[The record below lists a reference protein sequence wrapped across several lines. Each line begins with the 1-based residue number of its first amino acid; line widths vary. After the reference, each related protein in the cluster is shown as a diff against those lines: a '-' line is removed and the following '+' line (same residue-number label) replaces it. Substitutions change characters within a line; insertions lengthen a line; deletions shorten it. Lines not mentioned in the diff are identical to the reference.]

1 MSYQNQVL
9 ADDLESDD
17 EVKKVWRG
25 VERQLKAMGD
35 GVFDI
40 DGVKA
45 MVDEGRNL
53 AGGPD
58 SDSESTASDKTA

>member
-1 MSYQNQVL
+1 M
-9 ADDLESDD
+9 
-17 EVKKVWRG
+17 KKVWRG
-25 VERQLKAMGD
+25 VERQIKAMGT

-58 SDSESTASDKTA
+58 SDTESTASDKTA